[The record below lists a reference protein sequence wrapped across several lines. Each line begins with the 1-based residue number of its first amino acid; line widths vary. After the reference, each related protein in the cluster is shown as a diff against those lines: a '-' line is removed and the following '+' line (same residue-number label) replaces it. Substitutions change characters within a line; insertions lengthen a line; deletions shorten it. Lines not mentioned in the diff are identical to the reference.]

1 MIELLVFVSVV
12 TAFAVTLRL
21 EWRLVRQISYQRL
34 SAEFDRR
41 YKLWLQKT
49 DNAE

>member
-1 MIELLVFVSVV
+1 MEWFVFVSVV

-21 EWRLVRQISYQRL
+21 EWRCVKEISYQRL

-41 YKLWLQKT
+41 YKLWLTKT